1 MMTLHT
7 PLLASM
13 MILLAA
19 SSYAQTP
26 EGKREKLYDFDEK
39 VHYYQTKLADKRYRL
54 EVVADDYEHFQR
66 QSVFLLRHARKLCRS
81 AAFNIQVFE
90 GVQEYDRFPT
100 TPRAYEPNLLTEVSC
115 D

>member
-1 MMTLHT
+1 MTLNT
-7 PLLASM
+7 RLLASLS
-13 MILLAA
+13 ILLAA
-19 SSYAQTP
+19 SSYAQAP

-54 EVVADDYEHFQR
+54 EVVADDYQHFQR
-66 QSVFLLRHARKLCRS
+66 QSVFLLRHARKLCRTGS
-81 AAFNIQVFE
+81 FKILVFE

-100 TPRAYEPNLLTEVSC
+100 NPRAYEPNLLTEIQC